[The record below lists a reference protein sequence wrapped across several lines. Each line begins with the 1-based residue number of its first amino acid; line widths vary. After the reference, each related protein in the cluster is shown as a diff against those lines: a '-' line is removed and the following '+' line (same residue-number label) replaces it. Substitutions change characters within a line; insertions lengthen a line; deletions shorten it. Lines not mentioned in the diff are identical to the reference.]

1 MATRTKIP
9 VELVTN
15 LTDQELEHVVELHI
29 KAYSGSEYYEGVL
42 AGDWSLFPTQA
53 RAFYRGA
60 LLGGLIYAVRAPE
73 GGPMSGQIVALGIF
87 FKPGTGVFAT
97 EAQRSLGYN
106 QWLASLKPELQ
117 TWHTTVVSVLRLA
130 GQQKQIAKANLDFV
144 SSLRTIAKLSWNR
157 CTPMRQ
163 ERARRW
169 WCSGLL
175 TDPEFQGKGYAKAIM
190 NTVFEKVCE
199 TDGFLGL
206 ATSAPLH
213 GAKYEAMGFTAR
225 GAYQLPTPLG
235 EMELTLYDRIQN
247 A

>member
-9 VELVTN
+9 VELVTS

-53 RAFYRGA
+53 QAFYRGA

-87 FKPGTGVFAT
+87 FRPGTGVFAT

-117 TWHTTVVSVLRLA
+117 TWHTTVSPNHRKTVLE
-130 GQQKQIAKANLDFV
+130 
-144 SSLRTIAKLSWNR
+144 
-157 CTPMRQ
+157 PMYTDE

>member
-9 VELVTN
+9 VELVTS
-15 LTDQELEHVVELHI
+15 LTDQELEHVVKLHI
-29 KAYSGSEYYEGVL
+29 RAYSGSEYYEAVL
-42 AGDWSLFPTQA
+42 AGDWSLFPIQA
-53 RAFYRGA
+53 RASYRAA
-60 LLGGLIYAVRAPE
+60 LLGGFIYAVRAPE

-97 EAQRSLGYN
+97 EAQRKLGYN

-117 TWHTTVVSVLRLA
+117 TWHTTVAPNHRKTVV
-130 GQQKQIAKANLDFV
+130 D
-144 SSLRTIAKLSWNR
+144 
-157 CTPMRQ
+157 PMYTDE

-190 NTVFEKVCE
+190 NTIFEKVCE
-199 TDGFLGL
+199 AGGFLGL

-213 GAKYEAMGFTAR
+213 GAKYEAMGFKAR
-225 GAYQLPTPLG
+225 GAYQLPTPVG
-235 EMELTLYDRIQN
+235 EMELTLYDRFQN